1 MQPPCSPGIVPV
13 TSAMKRRG
21 RWTWEK
27 VDPTRLLPWRE
38 TKGLSRRDV
47 AVMLGVGES
56 SVFLWERGGHA
67 PRPEVQARVE
77 RLLDDRSVELP
88 RAAPPL
94 SARAIRAFR
103 RRHRWSRA
111 RLAKALGVS
120 EATVHGWES
129 GNTRPSTLL
138 ASRLRTLVDE
148 APLERPALAPG
159 AVEASAAERV
169 SKRASKARKR
179 KMARQAAM
187 TAKGAAEKGAVAR
200 RGGRRPGTWKL
211 VTPEQILA
219 YRKEHHVSR
228 ARMAQA
234 LGVSSTSVQNW
245 ESGTVATLKAQ
256 QRIAMLIAASPSPP
270 PVPYPSEVP
279 PGDEGALLAT
289 GTIVVAY
296 AASRKDLRPDQ
307 LVGVIQTVRGALR

>member
-1 MQPPCSPGIVPV
+1 MG
-13 TSAMKRRG
+13 RG

-38 TKGLSRRDV
+38 AKGLSRREV

-88 RAAPPL
+88 RSAPPL
-94 SARAIRAFR
+94 SGKAIRAFR
-103 RRHRWSRA
+103 RRHRWSRS

-129 GNTRPSTLL
+129 GNTRPSAPL

-148 APLERPALAPG
+148 TREEPEAPSG
-159 AVEASAAERV
+159 AGVEQASFDPPTKV
-169 SKRASKARKR
+169 TKKRTKARK
-179 KMARQAAM
+179 M
-187 TAKGAAEKGAVAR
+187 TANRRAMAATGAADKRTGGR
-200 RGGRRPGTWKL
+200 RGGRKPGTWKL
-211 VTPEQILA
+211 VTPMQILA
-219 YRKEHHVSR
+219 YRKEHRVSR

-245 ESGTVATLKAQ
+245 ESGTVATLQAQ
-256 QRIAMLIAASPSPP
+256 QRIATLIAASPAAPP
-270 PVPYPSEVP
+270 APHRAPHSSDAPS
-279 PGDEGALLAT
+279 GDEGALLAT

-296 AASRKDLRPDQ
+296 AANRKDLRPDQ
-307 LVGVIQTVRGALR
+307 LVGLIQTVRGALR